1 MRIHRLEDMKGGWF
15 MGAFN
20 PTALCTGAAEVAIKY
35 YKAGDQEAWHVHR
48 IATEVT
54 VIVSGS
60 VTMNGKHLSAGD
72 IIVIE
77 PGEGTDFQV
86 LEDTITVV
94 AKVPSTP
101 GDKYLKNGDASC

>member
-1 MRIHRLEDMKGGWF
+1 MHRLEDMKGGWF

-20 PTALCTGAAEVAIKY
+20 PTALRTGAAEVAVKY

-60 VTMNGKHLSAGD
+60 VTMNGKHLGAGD

-86 LEDTITVV
+86 LQDTITVV
-94 AKVPSTP
+94 AKVPSMP
-101 GDKYLKNGDASC
+101 GDKYLKKGETSC

>member
-1 MRIHRLEDMKGGWF
+1 MKGGWF

-20 PTALCTGAAEVAIKY
+20 PTALSTGAAEVAIKC

-60 VTMNGKHLSAGD
+60 VTMNGTQLVSGD
-72 IIVIE
+72 IVVIE

-86 LEDTITVV
+86 MEDTVTVV

-101 GDKYLKNGDASC
+101 GDKYLKTGETSC

>member
-1 MRIHRLEDMKGGWF
+1 MHRLEDMRGGWF

-20 PTALCTGAAEVAIKY
+20 PTALCTGAAEVAIKC

-60 VTMNGKHLSAGD
+60 VTMNGTQLVSGD
-72 IIVIE
+72 IVVIE

-86 LEDTITVV
+86 LEDTVTVV

-101 GDKYLKNGDASC
+101 GDKYLKTGEKSC

>member
-1 MRIHRLEDMKGGWF
+1 MHRLEDMKGGWF

-20 PTALCTGAAEVAIKY
+20 PTALCTGAAEVAIKR

-60 VTMNGKHLSAGD
+60 VTMNGTHLVSGD
-72 IIVIE
+72 IVVIE

-94 AKVPSTP
+94 AKVPSMP
-101 GDKYLKNGDASC
+101 GDKYMKNGDAPC

>member
-1 MRIHRLEDMKGGWF
+1 

-20 PTALCTGAAEVAIKY
+20 PTAFYTNAAEVAVKC
-35 YKAGDQEAWHVHR
+35 YKAGDHEAWHVHR

-54 VIVSGS
+54 VIISGS
-60 VTMNGKHLSAGD
+60 VTMNGKQLVSGD

-86 LEDTITVV
+86 LEDTVTVV
-94 AKVPSTP
+94 GKVPSTP
-101 GDKYLKNGDASC
+101 GDKYMIAGEPSC

>member
-1 MRIHRLEDMKGGWF
+1 
-15 MGAFN
+15 
-20 PTALCTGAAEVAIKY
+20 
-35 YKAGDQEAWHVHR
+35 
-48 IATEVT
+48 
-54 VIVSGS
+54 
-60 VTMNGKHLSAGD
+60 MNGKHLSAGD

>member
-1 MRIHRLEDMKGGWF
+1 MKGGWF

-20 PTALCTGAAEVAIKY
+20 PTALSTGAAEVAIKC

-60 VTMNGKHLSAGD
+60 VTMNGTQLVSGD
-72 IIVIE
+72 IVVIE

-86 LEDTITVV
+86 MEDTITVV

-101 GDKYLKNGDASC
+101 GDKYLKNGDAPC

>member
-1 MRIHRLEDMKGGWF
+1 MHRLEDMKGGWF

-20 PTALCTGAAEVAIKY
+20 PTALSTGAAEVAVKR

-60 VTMNGKHLSAGD
+60 VTMNGTQLVSGD
-72 IIVIE
+72 IVVIE

-94 AKVPSTP
+94 AKVPSMP
-101 GDKYLKNGDASC
+101 GDKYMKNGDAPC